1 MSPDSAPDA
10 TPAVGVPPD
19 GSPAGA
25 RWLDWLAAQG
35 EMGARVASFD
45 WAGTSLGPL
54 SDWPAP
60 LRGAVMLCLSSLFPI
75 TLRLGTELLLVYND
89 AARDVYGPERF
100 QNALGRPSAE
110 AWPET
115 TAQLGEILDDVI
127 ETGRPFFA
135 RDRALYLNRTVPG
148 EECYFTFCYNAIVGA
163 EGQTLGVMAT
173 FVETTEEVL
182 AERRLRAIAQLGRE
196 IAGGRTQT
204 ELAAIAMDVLAA
216 NAADHPAG
224 ALYRAP
230 RPDRD
235 TAPSLAAFGDP
246 LDHDRSA
253 RLVAA
258 CMATGAVQHDDPG
271 HDADPLHAFPVLD
284 PEAHTPTHV
293 LVIAHHR
300 ARPWDDEL
308 ESYLALVASS
318 LGAAL
323 LTQAE
328 LWSERRRV
336 ARAEALDAAKSAF
349 FAGVSHELRTPL
361 SLIAAPIE
369 DLLAD
374 HPDLDP
380 GIRQDLALVQ
390 TNVARLVRLVDAM
403 VDFSRME
410 AGRVVPNLGPADVA
424 LQLRGLAASFAPA
437 IERAGL
443 QFVVEVPEV
452 ERTALIDPDFLER
465 IVLNLLSNALK
476 FTAEGSVQLRLAEVG
491 DHYEIAVTDSGLGID
506 ADDYD
511 RVFARFERLP
521 TPPGARTASGAGIG
535 LAMVR
540 QLTELVGG
548 TVTLDSAPGKGS
560 TFTVRFP
567 FEPPLPVGVAGQSIT
582 PRRAPSFLAEFDS
595 WTRPENGRA
604 EPSGVP
610 HLLVVEDDAQ
620 LARFLVDSLSSS
632 YRVEVAPD
640 GDAALASIRRQ
651 RPDIVLSDVAMPGL
665 DGLQLVAAIRS
676 EAGLRNLPVLL
687 LSARA
692 NDDAAAAGL
701 GEGADDYI
709 AKPFTMVDL
718 RARLAANLER
728 ARERNMDAAWRQA
741 ALAAIQDGLVIFDS
755 HGRVIEVNQAFTDLL
770 GYSMEDGPI
779 VPPYPWWPTEEEDAE
794 ARAEIIRLHE
804 LAEQGQDVSGEFRFY
819 RKDRR
824 PVWVWWAGAQ
834 VHQRESGLT
843 ANVRTIRDINREK
856 AARER
861 RIAAAQVSADFSTSD
876 DLDTL
881 LTVAQHGFEL
891 LFDGGSTVQLDL
903 AGGRQVLLSG
913 GVAVTAEDLPE
924 VVRTGLAG
932 TPSPDTGVLRPG
944 ILLVPRSSVS
954 GCRAWVQFPRPR
966 RIGPDEMIVADLLAQ
981 AFALAVDRV
990 IAAEQ
995 AADRE
1000 ANLQQALESH
1010 RLIGQAVGI
1019 LVERHRLPPH
1029 LAFERLRAASQNRN
1043 LKLRELAR
1051 RVIETGLEPDD
1062 A

>member
-1 MSPDSAPDA
+1 MSQSSAPDSASSDA
-10 TPAVGVPPD
+10 APSV
-19 GSPAGA
+19 GSPSNSG
-25 RWLDWLAAQG
+25 WLNWLAAQG

-45 WAGTSLGPL
+45 WANTSLGPL
-54 SDWPAP
+54 ADWPTP
-60 LRGAVMLCLSSLFPI
+60 LRGAVMLCVSSLFPI
-75 TLRLGTELLLVYND
+75 TLRLGPELLLAYND

-100 QNALGRPSAE
+100 SNALGRPSAE

-115 TAQLGEILDDVI
+115 TAQLGEVLDAVI

-135 RDRALYLNRTVPG
+135 KDRALYLNRTVPA

-163 EGQTLGVMAT
+163 EGQTWGVMAT

-182 AERRLRAIAQLGRE
+182 AERRLRTIAQLGRE
-196 IAGGRTQT
+196 VAGGRTQA
-204 ELAAIAMDVLAA
+204 ELAAIAMDVLAS

-230 RPDRD
+230 RPERD
-235 TAPSLAAFGDP
+235 TAPSLAAFGEP
-246 LDHDRSA
+246 LDHDRTA
-253 RLVAA
+253 RLVEA
-258 CMATGAVQHDDPG
+258 CMATGTAQHDDPG
-271 HDADPLHAFPVLD
+271 QDADPLHAFPVLD
-284 PEAHTPTHV
+284 PEQHTPTHV
-293 LVIAHHR
+293 MVFAQHR

-308 ESYLALVASS
+308 ASYLALVASS

-361 SLIAAPIE
+361 SLIAAPVE

-380 GIRQDLALVQ
+380 AIRQDLTLVQ

-410 AGRVVPNLGPADVA
+410 AGRVVPNLGPADLSV
-424 LQLRGLAASFAPA
+424 QLRGLAASFAPA

-443 QFVVEVPEV
+443 QFEVDVPEV
-452 ERTALIDPDFLER
+452 GRTALIDPDFLER

-491 DHYEIAVTDSGLGID
+491 DHYEIVVTDTGLGID
-506 ADDYD
+506 ADDQE

-521 TPPGARTASGAGIG
+521 APPGARTASGAGIG

-548 TVTLDSAPGKGS
+548 TVSLDSTPGKGS
-560 TFTVRFP
+560 TFTIRFP
-567 FEPPLPVGVAGQSIT
+567 FEPSLPVGVAGQSIT
-582 PRRAPSFLAEFDS
+582 PRRAPSFLAEFES
-595 WTRPENGRA
+595 WARQESDES
-604 EPSGVP
+604 EPTGVP
-610 HLLVVEDDAQ
+610 HLLVVEDDAP
-620 LARFLVDSLSSS
+620 LARFLADALSGS
-632 YRVEVAPD
+632 YQVEVAAD

-651 RPDIVLSDVAMPGL
+651 RPDIVLSDVAMPGM
-665 DGLQLVAAIRS
+665 DGLQLVSLIRS
-676 EAGLRNLPVLL
+676 EAGLRDLPVLL

-701 GEGADDYI
+701 GGGADDYI
-709 AKPFTMVDL
+709 AKPFSMVDL

-741 ALAAIQDGLVIFDS
+741 ALAAIQDGLVIFDAE
-755 HGRVIEVNQAFTDLL
+755 GRVIEVNQAFTDLL

-794 ARAEIIRLHE
+794 ARAEIIRLHQ

-843 ANVRTIRDINREK
+843 ANVRTIRDISKEK
-856 AARER
+856 VALDR
-861 RIAAAQVSADFSTSD
+861 RAAAAQVSADFASSD

-881 LTVAQHGFEL
+881 LAVAQHGFEL
-891 LFDGGSTVQLDL
+891 LFDGGSTAQLDL
-903 AGGRQVLLSG
+903 GSGRRILLSG
-913 GVAVTAEDLPE
+913 GVAVTPEELPE
-924 VVRTGLAG
+924 VVRSGLAG
-932 TPSPDTGVLRPG
+932 NPSADTTSRRPG
-944 ILLVPRSSVS
+944 ILLVPRSSVC

-966 RIGPDEMIVADLLAQ
+966 RIGADEMIVADLLAQ

-990 IAAEQ
+990 VAAEQ

-1000 ANLQQALESH
+1000 ANLQVALESH

-1051 RVIETGLEPDD
+1051 RMIETGLEPEE